1 MSARILVVDDVE
13 RNVRLLEAKLSAE
26 YFEVITAGSGGE
38 ALEKIRADQ
47 PDIVLLDVMMPEMD
61 GFEVCR
67 RIRAT
72 PEIMHVPVIM
82 VTALSEVED
91 KVQGLEAGADDFLTK
106 PVDDRSLFARV
117 RSLVRLKMVNDE
129 LRLRLQTGRQ
139 LGVLEQGQLIGDQE
153 SGNAEILVV
162 KHSEFAG
169 RRTAE
174 ILGDDGN
181 RVTIARSADECL
193 AKVETVDF
201 DLILVG
207 TDLAG
212 DDPLRLLAQLRSNAR
227 TRPLPIVAI
236 LDMADQETFEKAS
249 ELGVTDFLAMPVEK
263 SELLARVRTQIR
275 RKRFQDQL
283 RQDYEE
289 SITLALKDPLTGC
302 YNRRYLDAHLG
313 GQVADALEKGKA
325 LSLLMLDIDRFKCVN
340 DVHGHAAGDQVL
352 IEVAR
357 RVALVIRDF
366 DMLARFGGEEFVV
379 AMPNAG
385 PRVVGAI
392 AERLC
397 RAIADTPFALDDLE
411 INISISIGIADTSI
425 AGNSA
430 DLLILADEAMY
441 RAKANGRNC
450 WIDASDQ
457 EVAQVRG
464 AAG

>member
-26 YFEVITAGSGGE
+26 YYEVVTASNGQE
-38 ALEKIRADQ
+38 ALQKIRVVQ

-61 GFEVCR
+61 GYEVCR

-117 RSLVRLKMVNDE
+117 RSLVRLKMTNDE

-139 LGVLEQGQLIGDQE
+139 LGVLKPGQLIGDQDA
-153 SGNAEILVV
+153 SNAEILVV
-162 KHSEFAG
+162 EQSEIAG
-169 RRTAE
+169 RRTAG
-174 ILGDDGN
+174 ILADDGN
-181 RVTIARSADECL
+181 QVTVVDSASDCMT
-193 AKVETVDF
+193 KIETMDF
-201 DLILVG
+201 DLILVS
-207 TDLAG
+207 TDMAE
-212 DDPLRLLAQLRSNAR
+212 DDPLRLLAQLRTNAR

-236 LDMADQETFEKAS
+236 LDMADRQTFERAS
-249 ELGVTDFLAMPVEK
+249 ELGATDFLAKPVEK
-263 SELLARVRTQIR
+263 SELLARARTQIR

-283 RQDYEE
+283 RQDYEQ
-289 SITLALKDPLTGC
+289 SIAMALKDPLTGC

-313 GQVADALEKGKA
+313 GQVVDAQEKGKA
-325 LSLLMLDIDRFKCVN
+325 LSLLMMDIDLFKVVN
-340 DVHGHAAGDQVL
+340 DSHGHAAGDQVL

-357 RVALVIRDF
+357 RFSETIRDF

-379 AMPNAG
+379 AMPDTG
-385 PRVVGAI
+385 PRIASVV
-392 AERLC
+392 AERL
-397 RAIADTPFALDDLE
+397 RRVIADTPIALDGHE
-411 INISISIGIADTSI
+411 INLTISIGVADTNL
-425 AGNSA
+425 AGNPA
-430 DLLILADEAMY
+430 ELLLLADEALY

-450 WIDASDQ
+450 WVDTSDHA
-457 EVAQVRG
+457 VAQMRG
-464 AAG
+464 VAR

>member
-26 YFEVITAGSGGE
+26 YFEVITASGGQE
-38 ALEKIRADQ
+38 ALEKIRVAQ

-91 KVQGLEAGADDFLTK
+91 KVRGLEAGADDFLTK

-117 RSLVRLKMVNDE
+117 KSLVRLKMTNDE

-139 LGVLEQGQLIGDQE
+139 LGVLKPGQLIGDQD

-162 KHSEFAG
+162 EHSEFAG
-169 RRTAE
+169 RRCAGV
-174 ILGDDGN
+174 LADDGN
-181 RVTIARSADECL
+181 RVTVVGSADECM
-193 AKVETVDF
+193 AKVDTIDF
-201 DLILVG
+201 DLVLVS
-207 TDLAG
+207 TDLAE
-212 DDPLRLLAQLRSNAR
+212 DDPLRLLAQLRSNTR
-227 TRPLPIVAI
+227 TRPLPIVAM
-236 LDMADQETFEKAS
+236 LDMDDRRTFEMALD
-249 ELGVTDFLAMPVEK
+249 LGVTDFVAKPVEK
-263 SELLARVRTQIR
+263 SELLARARTQIR

-283 RQDYEE
+283 RQDYEQ
-289 SITLALKDPLTGC
+289 SIAMALKDSLTGC

-325 LSLLMLDIDRFKCVN
+325 LSLLMLDIDLFKGVN
-340 DVHGHAAGDQVL
+340 DTHGHAAGDEVL

-357 RVALVIRDF
+357 RFSETIRDF

-379 AMPNAG
+379 AMPDAG
-385 PRVVGAI
+385 PRIVGI
-392 AERLC
+392 VAERLR
-397 RAIADTPFALDDLE
+397 RAIADTPFALDGHE
-411 INISISIGIADTSI
+411 INITISIGVADT
-425 AGNSA
+425 N
-430 DLLILADEAMY
+430 LA
-441 RAKANGRNC
+441 
-450 WIDASDQ
+450 STP
-457 EVAQVRG
+457 
-464 AAG
+464 